1 MQRVTDEPSVSR
13 GRTLRTRVSCRVLP
27 LAVFYGCVVFF
38 LSFKPLWLER
48 LLGRHGIVSMRIP
61 SVESCLMI
69 LKTFFFFP
77 FLWLTKPQ
85 NTSWNSWRQPGQCRP
100 RLTTITRSTTVL
112 TMGLTLDVFLIACR
126 YCRLP
131 AAPLF
136 GIECYVNAAVAKLV
150 WSV

>member
-69 LKTFFFFP
+69 LKTFFFF
-77 FLWLTKPQ
+77 
-85 NTSWNSWRQPGQCRP
+85 
-100 RLTTITRSTTVL
+100 
-112 TMGLTLDVFLIACR
+112 
-126 YCRLP
+126 
-131 AAPLF
+131 LF
-136 GIECYVNAAVAKLV
+136 FDYLSHRIQAEIPEGSRGNAAQD
-150 WSV
+150 